1 MARRCPFCYEKVHK
15 LASVCPHCHRDMAG
29 QSNSSQKR
37 PGGIGLCSGVV
48 MGLMGIAT
56 GALAVILVGFLK
68 ERQKWEES

>member
-15 LASVCPHCHRDMAG
+15 LASVCPHCHRDMAA
-29 QSNSSQKR
+29 QNDSSRKR
-37 PGGIGLCSGVV
+37 TGRIGLCSGIV